1 MKRVEK
7 EQLVAELKDEF
18 HKAKAL
24 IFTDYRG
31 LTVSELSEFRRILRE
46 GDIRYRVVKN
56 TIAILASD
64 NTPVSIAKEF
74 FKGPV
79 GIVIGYDDP
88 VLAVKKVFEYSKKNE
103 KLKINS
109 GIIEGR
115 LYRVDDIKTVAELP
129 PKKVLQSMI
138 AGLLTSPISKLAS
151 ALNATLSKMVFA
163 MEALKKKKVES

>member
-1 MKRVEK
+1 M
-7 EQLVAELKDEF
+7 
-18 HKAKAL
+18 
-24 IFTDYRG
+24 
-31 LTVSELSEFRRILRE
+31 SELSEFRRILRE